1 MLSYESTKL
10 FGVFISSKREKD
22 NVLKNQFLVNFPL
35 VHTIR
40 RLQKR
45 TIFFFF
51 TYSNM
56 GKRGKGENYRGVSFP
71 LLNLI
76 EEMKCETMGML
87 PNTRWEA
94 AHPATMSASKL
105 AHLDILR
112 ALQTFMECN

>member
-1 MLSYESTKL
+1 
-10 FGVFISSKREKD
+10 
-22 NVLKNQFLVNFPL
+22 
-35 VHTIR
+35 
-40 RLQKR
+40 
-45 TIFFFF
+45 
-51 TYSNM
+51 M

-94 AHPATMSASKL
+94 AHPATMFASKL

-112 ALQTFMECN
+112 ALQTFMECNLTRKSKITGAYI